1 MSHDHDSD
9 LLRGSDAAII
19 KLARA
24 LARQAARED
33 HERELAER
41 AERELSWE
49 FRK

>member
-1 MSHDHDSD
+1 MPNHLDGT
-9 LLRGSDAAII
+9 LLPSPDPAII

-41 AERELSWE
+41 AKRESARVLE
-49 FRK
+49 Q